1 MLAQSVNH
9 VALDK
14 FYPPTISENPAS
26 VSPYCINLSGISQTK
41 APAFDTKAGA
51 FLLPHG
57 GEKTLMEKGF
67 SDIFL
72 KRYPETIIIPI
83 MQTGA
88 EGKIAF
94 RACIFLPHFSQNGA
108 FLSFIKWCA

>member
-1 MLAQSVNH
+1 MA
-9 VALDK
+9 
-14 FYPPTISENPAS
+14 
-26 VSPYCINLSGISQTK
+26 
-41 APAFDTKAGA
+41 
-51 FLLPHG
+51 
-57 GEKTLMEKGF
+57 KGF

-72 KRYPETIIIPI
+72 KRYPEVIIIPI
-83 MQTGA
+83 MQTGV

>member
-1 MLAQSVNH
+1 M
-9 VALDK
+9 
-14 FYPPTISENPAS
+14 SEWSKVQHSKCCEPERHLGFES
-26 VSPYCINLSGISQTK
+26 LTLRHSKYQLLIQRLVL
-41 APAFDTKAGA
+41 F
-51 FLLPHG
+51 LPHG
-57 GEKTLMEKGF
+57 GAKILMEKGF

-94 RACIFLPHFSQNGA
+94 RACIFYPAAVKKACF
-108 FLSFIKWCA
+108 